1 MKPRIRIIKHT
12 DQEPK
17 EPELDQI
24 DEGSRQSTREI
35 STTIKLWIDEFKER
49 RRTDEQYSRNI
60 YNGIPTAL
68 PIKQVFQVAGPV
80 EGAGPVFE
88 SGWTWNQRGS
98 GAGSPTHPNVVR
110 RFEG

>member
-1 MKPRIRIIKHT
+1 MKPGIRIIKHT

-24 DEGSRQSTREI
+24 DQRGRQSTREI

-49 RRTDEQYSRNI
+49 RRTDEQYSRSI

-68 PIKQVFQVAGPV
+68 SNQASFQVAGPV

-88 SGWTWNQRGS
+88 SGWIQRIGVS
-98 GAGSPTHPNVVR
+98 G
-110 RFEG
+110 